1 MTKDEKQ
8 TQNLKMKIRG
18 LRNHV
23 KKQPLTQQEREKL
36 KADYERNLKMEDHY
50 RTQAENLG
58 LKENIIQ
65 SVGTALVIVAV
76 ITLSILS
83 PITQGLGVSE
93 VVGILLLAMIAGI
106 YTYTAT
112 PKILARLPG
121 ELGRAK
127 RLQHMKETHEELE
140 REIRHLSH
148 GVWIAQIPHRE
159 WQTVLRALRE
169 KPEMQDYFRQIPD
182 HCPTTAEWRQ
192 LVEMATA
199 PKARDV
205 DVRDVV
211 AYAEAR
217 AAAAIRELE
226 HAAGVP
232 PTSSDP
238 SATQANDHRGA
249 S

>member
-1 MTKDEKQ
+1 MVSRPT
-8 TQNLKMKIRG
+8 RG
-18 LRNHV
+18 RS
-23 KKQPLTQQEREKL
+23 
-36 KADYERNLKMEDHY
+36 A
-50 RTQAENLG
+50 
-58 LKENIIQ
+58 
-65 SVGTALVIVAV
+65 S
-76 ITLSILS
+76 
-83 PITQGLGVSE
+83 
-93 VVGILLLAMIAGI
+93 
-106 YTYTAT
+106 
-112 PKILARLPG
+112 AR
-121 ELGRAK
+121 RAK
-127 RLQHMKETHEELE
+127 ERLGPPLAAPAKDTTPATG
-140 REIRHLSH
+140 SP
-148 GVWIAQIPHRE
+148 PHRE

-199 PKARDV
+199 RKARDV
-205 DVRDVV
+205 F
-211 AYAEAR
+211 ACAKAR